1 MRLVLLGPPGA
12 GKGTQAVWL
21 CENYGIPEISTGD
34 ILRAAVQNSTALG
47 QEAKSYMDRGA
58 LVPDDVIIGIVR
70 ERLAEGDTEE
80 GFILDGF
87 PRTVAQAEA
96 LNRLLHDS
104 GQSLDHVIAIEVP
117 EEELLIRLAG
127 RRQIEGRDDD
137 TDEAIQQRLKVY
149 QQQTT
154 PLVQYYQQ
162 LGLLRPIHGVG
173 EVEDIYQSI
182 VAVFAQT

>member
-21 CENYGIPEISTGD
+21 GENYAIPEISTGD
-34 ILRAAVQNSTALG
+34 ILRTAVQNGTVLG

-70 ERLAEGDTEE
+70 ERLNQEDTQK

-87 PRTVAQAEA
+87 PRTVAQAKA
-96 LNRLLHDS
+96 LTQMLQES
-104 GQSLDHVIAIEVP
+104 GTPLDHVIAIEVP
-117 EEELLIRLAG
+117 EDEILKRLAG

-137 TDEAIQQRLKVY
+137 TEEAIRHRLKVY
-149 QQQTT
+149 QQETA
-154 PLVQYYQQ
+154 PLLDHYRQA
-162 LGLLRPIHGVG
+162 GLLHSIHGVG
-173 EVEDIYQSI
+173 DVEDIYQRI
-182 VAVFAQT
+182 TAVF